1 MSNALTRIPA
11 DFDGFHAFIKQNEHP
26 IYIFGADIVGKMLAE
41 LFKFYQIPVTA
52 FVDNNKNK
60 CNVEIGGIK
69 VLHASSFSSA
79 NKDAI
84 VLIASTYI
92 ADIIAQVEEM
102 GFMHW
107 LPIFKILED
116 NLDKN
121 LESFLVGDLRFNH
134 SGGAFTE
141 DFDSFVLSNMINSQ
155 KKYLDPDRLY
165 IRSIDLVISER
176 CSLKCKDCSNL
187 MQFYE
192 NPINISVE
200 ELQQNLKDLCA
211 VADEI
216 NEIRIIGGDP
226 FMNKDCHKAIQ
237 MAASYPQVNKVVVYT
252 NGTICPPEEK
262 IAAMAHEKTFVFIT
276 TYGEL
281 SRKTNKLGDLLKK
294 HDIPFNVQDAYGW
307 TDCGDIKQYDRS
319 PEELTQVFR
328 FCCAKHFTTL
338 TDGKLFRCPF
348 AANAERL
355 AATPSSPDN
364 YISID
369 GASNLTSDSLQKLKK
384 DALHY
389 LRNIAYIPVC
399 NTCNGRTYGDP
410 EIEPG
415 IQTKKAI
422 PYQKYDRVI
431 ENSPYLN

>member
-1 MSNALTRIPA
+1 
-11 DFDGFHAFIKQNEHP
+11 
-26 IYIFGADIVGKMLAE
+26 
-41 LFKFYQIPVTA
+41 
-52 FVDNNKNK
+52 
-60 CNVEIGGIK
+60 
-69 VLHASSFSSA
+69 
-79 NKDAI
+79 
-84 VLIASTYI
+84 
-92 ADIIAQVEEM
+92 M
-102 GFMHW
+102 GFMNW
-107 LPIFKILED
+107 LPIYKILED
-116 NLDKN
+116 NSDKN

-200 ELQQNLKDLCA
+200 ELQQNLEDLCA

-226 FMNKDCHKAIQ
+226 FMNKDCDKAIQ

-252 NGTICPPEEK
+252 NGTICPPEHK

-281 SRKTNKLGDLLKK
+281 SRKSNQLGDILKK
-294 HDIPFNVQDAYGW
+294 YNIPFNIQDAYGW

-319 PEELTQVFR
+319 EEELEQVFR

-355 AATPSSPDN
+355 SAMPASNEN

-369 GASNLTSDSLQKLKK
+369 GAAALSAQALQQLKNK
-384 DALHY
+384 ARHY
-389 LRNIAYIPVC
+389 LREISSIPAC

-422 PYQKYDRVI
+422 RYEKYDRVI
-431 ENSPYLN
+431 EIKALS

>member
-1 MSNALTRIPA
+1 MGTVLTRIPT
-11 DFDGFHAFIKQNEHP
+11 DFEGFQKYTKQNSQD
-26 IYIFGADIVGKMLAE
+26 IYIFGADIVGKMLSE
-41 LFKFYQIPVTA
+41 LFKYYGIPVKA

-60 CNVEIGGIK
+60 CNVDIGGID
-69 VLHASSFSSA
+69 VIHAPELA
-79 NKDAI
+79 HADKDSI
-84 VLIASTYI
+84 ILIASTYI

-102 GFMHW
+102 GFMNW
-107 LPIFKILED
+107 LPIFNILED

-134 SGGAFTE
+134 SGGGFTE

-155 KKYLDPDRLY
+155 KKYLDPEQLY
-165 IRSIDLVISER
+165 IRSVDLVITER

-192 NPINISVE
+192 KPVNIELE
-200 ELQQNLKDLCA
+200 ELKQNLADLCA

-226 FMNKDCHKAIQ
+226 FMNKNCHEVVQI
-237 MAASYPQVNKVVVYT
+237 AASYPQVNKVVVYT

-262 IAAMAHEKTFVFIT
+262 IAAMAHEKTFVFVT

-281 SRKTNKLGDLLKK
+281 SRKSNQLGDMLKK
-294 HDIPFNVQDAYGW
+294 YQIPFNIQDAYGW
-307 TDCGDIKQYDRS
+307 TECGDIKQHDRT
-319 PEELTQVFR
+319 EDELAEVFR
-328 FCCAKHFTTL
+328 FCCAKHFTTM

-348 AANAERL
+348 AANVERL
-355 AATPSSPDN
+355 AATPSRTEN
-364 YISID
+364 YISVE
-369 GASNLTSDSLQKLKK
+369 GAAQLTTDKLNKLKNQTR
-384 DALHY
+384 HY
-389 LRNIAYIPVC
+389 LREISSIPAC

-415 IQTKKAI
+415 IQTKTAL

-431 ENSPYLN
+431 EIKAVP

>member
-1 MSNALTRIPA
+1 MEKSVISRIPY
-11 DFDGFHAFIKQNEHP
+11 DFKGFHAYLNQHDYP
-26 IYIFGADIVGKMLAE
+26 VYIFGADIVGKMLAE
-41 LFKFYQIPVTA
+41 LFKYHQIPVAA
-52 FVDNNKNK
+52 FIDNNKNK
-60 CNVEIGGIK
+60 CHTPIGGIT
-69 VLHASSFSSA
+69 VIHAPTFA
-79 NKDAI
+79 NHDKNAI

-92 ADIIAQVEEM
+92 ADIIAQLEEM
-102 GFMHW
+102 GFMNW
-107 LPIFKILED
+107 LPIYTILED

-121 LESFLVGDLRFNH
+121 LENFLVGDLRFNH

-155 KKYLDPDRLY
+155 KKYLDPSKLY
-165 IRSIDLVISER
+165 IRSVDLIVTER

-192 NPINISVE
+192 EPSNIAVS
-200 ELQQNLKDLCA
+200 ELKQNLDDLCA

-226 FMNKDCHKAIQ
+226 FMNKQCHEVIQ
-237 MAASYPQVNKVVVYT
+237 IAASYPQVNKVVVYT

-281 SRKTNKLGDLLKK
+281 SKRANKLGEFLKK
-294 HDIPFNVQDAYGW
+294 YNIPFNVQDAYGW
-307 TDCGDIKQYDRS
+307 TDCGELKAYDRS
-319 PEELTQVFR
+319 AEQLAEVFR
-328 FCCAKHFTTL
+328 LCCAKHFTTL

-355 AATPSSPDN
+355 QATPDSADN

-369 GASNLTSDSLQKLKK
+369 GAAQLEPSALNQLKNN
-384 DALHY
+384 ARHY
-389 LRNIAYIPVC
+389 LREISYLPVC

-415 IQTKKAI
+415 IQTKKVL

-431 ENSPYLN
+431 EIKAV

>member
-1 MSNALTRIPA
+1 MGTVLTRIPT
-11 DFDGFHAFIKQNEHP
+11 DFKGFHAYTKENTNP

-41 LFKFYQIPVTA
+41 LFKHYDITITA

-60 CNVEIGGIK
+60 CDTKIGGVDVIQPSE
-69 VLHASSFSSA
+69 LATA
-79 NKDAI
+79 NEDAI

-92 ADIIAQVEEM
+92 ADIIVQLEEM
-102 GFMHW
+102 GFMNW

-116 NLDKN
+116 NSDKN

-165 IRSIDLVISER
+165 IRSVDLVISER

-192 NPINISVE
+192 SPINISVE
-200 ELQQNLKDLCA
+200 ELKQNLEDLCA

-262 IAAMAHEKTFVFIT
+262 IAAMAHEKTFIFIT

-294 HDIPFNVQDAYGW
+294 YQIPFNVQDAYGW
-307 TDCGDIKQYDRS
+307 TDCGDIKQYDRT

-355 AATPSSPDN
+355 AATPSSPEN

-389 LRNIAYIPVC
+389 LRDIAYIPVC

-415 IQTKKAI
+415 IQTQKPISYK
-422 PYQKYDRVI
+422 KYDREVKVTI
-431 ENSPYLN
+431 